1 MVLNVSEIS
10 ESLYTLPIIIMALRF
25 IEIYHQKGKAD
36 DIDFLLKDLPILDTW
51 HFHLAE
57 NNESVTKVLLKTV
70 NTETVLDTLQS
81 FFSEDKTLRF
91 VLLPVEATIPR
102 PSEPD
107 IEEKKEVQKSP
118 QRISVEEL
126 YQKLF
131 AVSSINQKYIVMVV
145 IASFVAAIG
154 LLKNDA
160 AVIIGSMVIA
170 PLLSPNMAL
179 SLATTLADFRLAKN
193 SIVTNI
199 IGLVLGLLIGIFLGV
214 VMNVDPNIPQ
224 IASRSDVSYFYLFLA
239 LAAGVAGAYSI
250 TTGVAEAL
258 VGVMVAVA
266 LLPPLVAAGLLFGGG
281 FWINGAEAFLLCLVN
296 VVCINLSGVVTFLLQ
311 GIQPNEWWKAEQAK
325 RAVKAAVSVWIAL
338 LCILAV
344 FIFFAQ
350 KIK

>member
-1 MVLNVSEIS
+1 MS
-10 ESLYTLPIIIMALRF
+10 LRF

-36 DIDFLLKDLPILDTW
+36 EIDFLLKDLSILDTW
-51 HFHLAE
+51 HDHLPE
-57 NNESVTKVLLKTV
+57 NNESVTKILVRSES
-70 NTETVLDTLQS
+70 TEQVIHTLEK
-81 FFSEDKTLRF
+81 FFPGDDHFRIVILN
-91 VLLPVEATIPR
+91 VEATIPR
-102 PSEPD
+102 PSETE
-107 IEEKKEVQKSP
+107 IQEETPAPKMP

-131 AVSSINQKYIVMVV
+131 AVSSINKNYLVMVV

-154 LLKNDA
+154 LLKNDV

-179 SLATTLADFRLAKN
+179 SLATALADFRLAKN
-193 SIVTNI
+193 SIITNI
-199 IGLVLGLLIGIFLGV
+199 TGLLIALFMGILLGFIIH
-214 VMNVDPNIPQ
+214 VDPDTPQ

-250 TTGVAEAL
+250 TTGVAQTL

-281 FWINGAEAFLLCLVN
+281 FWGNGTEAILLCLVN

-311 GIQPNEWWKAEQAK
+311 GIQPKEWWRAEQAK
-325 RAVKAAVSVWIAL
+325 KAVKVAVSVWVVL
-338 LCILAV
+338 LSALAV
-344 FIFFAQ
+344 LIFFAE
-350 KIK
+350 KLK